1 MAGRAD
7 SIGIPVID
15 REQRVVRRGQCCREP
30 RRGGVARVAGC
41 RPPGRGVIR
50 IGGAGVIGHMAAG
63 AKCWRAD
70 EYVVNV
76 AQRACYAGVEAG
88 KWEWGVVVI
97 ESGIEP
103 VSRRVAGVARG
114 REAGDCVCRVG
125 GAVVVGLVAA
135 VAKRR
140 QRAVVAGRRRVALD
154 ALHGRVEA
162 RKRERRRAVIKG

>member
-15 REQRVVRRGQCCREP
+15 REQRVVCRRQRCREP
-30 RRGGVARVAGC
+30 RRGGVARVAGR
-41 RPPGRGVIR
+41 RPAGRGVVR

-63 AKCWRAD
+63 AESRRAG
-70 EYVVNV
+70 EYVVYV
-76 AQRACYAGVEAG
+76 AQSACYASVEAG
-88 KWEWGVVVI
+88 KWKWRVVVI

-114 REAGDCVCRVG
+114 REAGNCVCRVSR
-125 GAVVVGLVAA
+125 AVVIGLVTA
-135 VAKRR
+135 VAKRG
-140 QRAVVAGRRRVALD
+140 QRAVVGGRRRMALH

-162 RKRERRRAVIKG
+162 RQRE